1 MIRSLYSGVS
11 GMKNHQIRMD
21 VTGNNIANVNTSGY
35 KKGRVNFQDTL
46 YQTLSSGGNSKNPA
60 QVGAGMSVGSI
71 TNNFTQGP
79 LQNTGR
85 TLDLAIQ
92 GDGFFAVSKYKG
104 DLIDSTN
111 DKVKNTLTSAD
122 TKSNYTREG
131 VFFVDKDGYIV
142 NSNGMNLI
150 GLLDD
155 KANTDPADDVY
166 GAVRILLKDNS
177 GTDEVP
183 LSVEA
188 LTITPGGKITG
199 TYTNGDKV
207 QFDYGT
213 GKYNDTTSKTEAQ
226 IAIVTFANNEGLIK
240 EGDNVYKE
248 SAETSGDAVFGVPT
262 DSVQINSGYLEM
274 SNVDLTEEFTTMIT
288 TQRGY
293 QANAR
298 VITTSDS
305 MLEELINLKR

>member
-21 VTGNNIANVNTSGY
+21 VTGNNIANVNTTGF
-35 KKGRVNFQDTL
+35 KKGRANFQDTL
-46 YQTLSSGGNSKNPA
+46 YQTISSGGNSKNPA

-71 TNNFTQGP
+71 NNDFGQGAT
-79 LQNTGR
+79 QNTGR
-85 TLDLAIQ
+85 TLDMAIQ
-92 GDGFFAVSKYKG
+92 GDGFFAVSNAKS
-104 DLIDSTN
+104 DLITAGNVTPKTDP
-111 DKVKNTLTSAD
+111 AD
-122 TKSNYTREG
+122 LKANYTREG

-142 NSNGMNLI
+142 NSGGMNLI
-150 GLLDD
+150 GQTAGVNTPNDKSDD
-155 KANTDPADDVY
+155 AY
-166 GAVRILLKDNS
+166 GAIRVLLEDDTS
-177 GTDEVP
+177 TPAVP
-183 LSVEA
+183 LSIEA
-188 LTITPGGKITG
+188 LTISPDGKITG
-199 TYTNGDKV
+199 TYTNGNPVK
-207 QFDYGT
+207 FDYGS
-213 GKYNDTTSKTEAQ
+213 GSYNDSTSLTEAR

-240 EGDNVYKE
+240 EGQNVYKE
-248 SAETSGDAVFGVPT
+248 NVDTSGAAVFGVPNGE
-262 DSVQINSGYLEM
+262 SQQINSGYLEM